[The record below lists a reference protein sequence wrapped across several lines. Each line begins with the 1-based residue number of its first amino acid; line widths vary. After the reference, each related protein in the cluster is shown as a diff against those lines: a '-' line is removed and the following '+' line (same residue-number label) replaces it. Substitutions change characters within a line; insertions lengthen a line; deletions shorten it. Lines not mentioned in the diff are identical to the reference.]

1 MARSSES
8 ACKTRDHVD
17 VVAFVRD
24 TTPLLDPL
32 FRQALRMT
40 RNHADAE
47 DLLQETMVKAYLGY
61 PSFRPG
67 SNLNAWLYRI
77 LINTCINTYRRA
89 QRQPAECPANQL
101 TDQQLSAY
109 AHRSPALHRSAED
122 QALDRLP
129 DNDVRAAMQAL
140 PEPFRAA
147 VYYADVEGLRC
158 QQIAELM
165 GTPRGTVTSRLHR
178 GRRQLRG
185 LLGHRAPAARRGR
198 TDDQCVRSA

>member
-1 MARSSES
+1 MAQISES
-8 ACKTRDHVD
+8 VCGTRDHVD
-17 VVAFVRD
+17 VSAFVRD

-32 FRQALRMT
+32 FRQAMRMT

-47 DLLQETMVKAYLGY
+47 DLLQETMVKAYVGY

-67 SNLNAWLYRI
+67 SNLAAWLYRI
-77 LINTCINTYRRA
+77 LVNTWINSYRRA
-89 QRQPAECPANQL
+89 QRQPAECSAHEL
-101 TDQQLSAY
+101 TDEQLAGY
-109 AHRSPALHRSAED
+109 AHRWPAALRSAEE
-122 QALDRLP
+122 QVLDRLP
-129 DNDVRAAMQAL
+129 DSEIQAAMQAL

-147 VYYADVEGLRC
+147 VYYADVEGLRS

-185 LLGHRAPAARRGR
+185 LLGHRAPVAR
-198 TDDQCVRSA
+198 TA

>member
-1 MARSSES
+1 MAHMSES
-8 ACKTRDHVD
+8 ACGTRDKVD
-17 VVAFVRD
+17 VAAFVRD

-32 FRQALRMT
+32 FRQAMRMT

-47 DLLQETMVKAYLGY
+47 DLLQETMVKAYVGY

-67 SNLNAWLYRI
+67 SNLAAWLYRI
-77 LINTCINTYRRA
+77 LVNTWINTYRRA
-89 QRQPAECPANQL
+89 QRQPAEYGTHEL
-101 TDQQLSAY
+101 TDQQLAGY
-109 AHRSPALHRSAED
+109 ARRSPAALRSAED
-122 QALDRLP
+122 QVLERLP
-129 DNDVRAAMQAL
+129 DSDIRAAMEAL
-140 PEPFRAA
+140 PEQFRAA

-185 LLGHRAPAARRGR
+185 LLGHRAPAAR
-198 TDDQCVRSA
+198 SA